1 MLNIVVAQQSK
12 WSQNSPYT
20 IPCKSTTCFPSK
32 YVLVIK
38 QLKSAKP
45 EMWGAMRKSIPWSS
59 RAINYTPFIVGA
71 SILSVYI
78 QELIFRIAGKIIFML
93 FKTPS
98 FKNGKYDVEC
108 ECDEC
113 LMKLRDLAGCRYYQR
128 LTIPL
133 KGLLTRIP
141 TANIDWVWCFSP
153 HKMY

>member
-1 MLNIVVAQQSK
+1 MLNIFVAQQSK
-12 WSQNSPYT
+12 WSHNSPYT
-20 IPCKSTTCFPSK
+20 IPCQSTTCFPSK

-38 QLKSAKP
+38 QLKSTKP

-59 RAINYTPFIVGA
+59 STINYTPFIVGA
-71 SILSVYI
+71 PILSVYI
-78 QELIFRIAGKIIFML
+78 VQEKIFRIAGKIIFIL

-98 FKNGKYDVEC
+98 FKSCKYDVEC

-133 KGLLTRIP
+133 KGLLLIRILY
-141 TANIDWVWCFSP
+141 WLS
-153 HKMY
+153 